1 MKWRRVHVL
10 DYPRL
15 WAELKKWSH
24 HQRRGKILMSV
35 DMDEFLRHTIDM
47 PVLVEPGTVLGGFS
61 IRESD
66 LAWLTL
72 RWS

>member
-1 MKWRRVHVL
+1 M
-10 DYPRL
+10 
-15 WAELKKWSH
+15 
-24 HQRRGKILMSV
+24 LMSV

-47 PVLVEPGTVLGGFS
+47 PVLVEQGTVLGGFS